1 MKQTTENIGKPKRQ
15 KKDEANGKG
24 KLLDNFYQET
34 CVSETIPPNGNGKV
48 LDNDCQETFVSENV
62 LPKRKRDRVKE
73 RIGNNKERMN
83 QHRKNTRDI
92 MKQTRENIGRPKRQK
107 KDEVNGKGKLLDNF
121 YQETCV
127 SETIPPNGNG
137 KVLDNDC
144 QETFVSENVLPK
156 RKRDRVKERIGN
168 NRERMNQHRK
178 NTTDIIKQ
186 TRENIGRPKRQKKDE
201 VNGKGKLL
209 DNLYQETCVS
219 ETIPPNGNG
228 KMLDNDSQETFV
240 SENVLPKRKRDRV
253 KETRGTDKHRKKQH
267 RKKDSVKYKQNAKNF
282 KGKVSIINR
291 CSNKTKMNIVS
302 KWKCSQMASL

>member
-1 MKQTTENIGKPKRQ
+1 M
-15 KKDEANGKG
+15 
-24 KLLDNFYQET
+24 LDNFYQET
-34 CVSETIPPNGNGKV
+34 CVSETIPANGNGKV

-73 RIGNNKERMN
+73 RIGNNRERKK

-127 SETIPPNGNG
+127 SETIPANGNG

-168 NRERMNQHRK
+168 NR
-178 NTTDIIKQ
+178 DI
-186 TRENIGRPKRQKKDE
+186 E
-201 VNGKGKLL
+201 
-209 DNLYQETCVS
+209 
-219 ETIPPNGNG
+219 
-228 KMLDNDSQETFV
+228 
-240 SENVLPKRKRDRV
+240 
-253 KETRGTDKHRKKQH
+253 
-267 RKKDSVKYKQNAKNF
+267 
-282 KGKVSIINR
+282 
-291 CSNKTKMNIVS
+291 
-302 KWKCSQMASL
+302 